1 MPIEQDATVSHSMWK
16 LMEFVPLTVAA
27 IKSIHPHLQ
36 PVNVKKVIS
45 LIVVH
50 VSQSVILTQS
60 GNPANVCVLPN
71 ILFMEEPADN
81 AQLIQCPTK
90 IRHPASAM
98 NLLMST
104 MPMTT
109 NAKSVLLNQTQMQIG
124 LAVIALHSINTLMES
139 APQVVESM
147 SSTLM
152 LTSNVSVH
160 LDL

>member
-27 IKSIHPHLQ
+27 IKSIHPHLR

-109 NAKSVLLNQTQMQIG
+109 NAKSVLVNQTQMQIG
-124 LAVIALHSINTLMES
+124 LAVIALHSINMLMKS
-139 APQVVESM
+139 APPAVELM

-152 LTSNVSVH
+152 PTSNASVH